1 MRKARNLDYIN
12 WYNSQNYDRITILAP
27 KGTREN
33 IKAEA
38 KRRGQSA
45 NEFLLKLIP
54 QHLIAERVFIG
65 KDG

>member
-54 QHLIAERVFIG
+54 RHLIAERVFIG

>member
-1 MRKARNLDYIN
+1 MRKVRNLDYIN

-54 QHLIAERVFIG
+54 RHLIAERVFIG